1 MNKKTSL
8 SELRSIMF
16 DVIDRLMASNDPEAD
31 DKDKISLELAEQVCE
46 AGKVI
51 VSAAKVEVDALKVV
65 SGGDVPTAW
74 FKNMKSSIL
83 EIPEHINP

>member
-1 MNKKTSL
+1 
-8 SELRSIMF
+8 MF
-16 DVIDRLMASNDPEAD
+16 DVIDRLMASNDPDAD
-31 DKDKISLELAEQVCE
+31 AKDKITIELAEAISE

-51 VSAAKVEVDALKVV
+51 VAAAKTEVDALKVV

-83 EIPEHINP
+83 EIPEHIQD